1 MNFYFF
7 FFSSVFVITLI
18 GSATYII
25 KRSNNFAKLIELSP
39 IEQLGLLGFS
49 DLGPT
54 NSLIYSHV
62 IGAFKRS
69 LVFEEKNNKVHF
81 VNFDSVQNTVSTVG
95 LNDVSSV
102 DHDIKRKTVTIKTK
116 MLEDPIIV
124 LHVNNKE
131 EMDRLLSGLD
141 ILLKNG
147 DF

>member
-1 MNFYFF
+1 MFFYYFIF
-7 FFSSVFVITLI
+7 LSVI
-18 GSATYII
+18 GIGTTIYSI
-25 KRSNNFAKLIELSP
+25 KRFNFAKLIELSP

-69 LVFEEKNNKVHF
+69 LVFEEKNNKVYF